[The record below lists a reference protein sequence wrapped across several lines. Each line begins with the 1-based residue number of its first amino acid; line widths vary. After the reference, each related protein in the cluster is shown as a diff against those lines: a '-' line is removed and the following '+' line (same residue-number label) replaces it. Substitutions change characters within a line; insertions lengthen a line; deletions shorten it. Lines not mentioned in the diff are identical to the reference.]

1 MNNENKD
8 IKDIKSLE
16 DNNNLKKEEK
26 YASGMQVPKDDTP
39 PKEVKDVSKEEI
51 SNSPSN
57 LNKGNKELDN
67 SKEENNNIED
77 TTKNED
83 NTNIGTGIVTL
94 GGLGALGYYL
104 IKKRKI

>member
-1 MNNENKD
+1 MDNQTKTYNLS
-8 IKDIKSLE
+8 IKYQE
-16 DNNNLKKEEK
+16 P
-26 YASGMQVPKDDTP
+26 V
-39 PKEVKDVSKEEI
+39 V
-51 SNSPSN
+51 
-57 LNKGNKELDN
+57 DN

-104 IKKRKI
+104 VKKRKI